1 MIEIFLGIGIVLSL
15 VGWIGCLVVGF
26 HIAAV
31 WGIFILFIPFGSL
44 ALYARARS
52 QTKPWVIIQV
62 IGAIF
67 MMPYYAQTPL
77 DSEQLTQV
85 APNQYSP
92 PPVPTDD
99 SEEEEES
106 EEEYFDITGIAPAQL
121 ELLRLGERMG
131 PGMQELFLQR
141 QLEIARAWH
150 GVLMQRTRLF
160 ELLPEAT
167 QMQHRDELVAYQMIL
182 QHAQPA
188 SSAEEE

>member
-1 MIEIFLGIGIVLSL
+1 MIEILLGLGILLSL
-15 VGWIGCLVVGF
+15 VGWIGCLIVGF
-26 HIAAV
+26 QIAAV

-62 IGAIF
+62 IGALL

-77 DSEQLTQV
+77 ESETLTRI

-92 PPVPTDD
+92 PLPEDEPV
-99 SEEEEES
+99 EEETEEITML
-106 EEEYFDITGIAPAQL
+106 DITGISPGQI

-131 PGMQELFLQR
+131 PGMQQLFLQR

-150 GVLMQRTRLF
+150 SVLMQRTRLF

-167 QMQHRDELVAYQMIL
+167 QLQHRDELAAYQMIL
-182 QHAQPA
+182 DNAEP
-188 SSAEEE
+188 SSAE